1 MKARMVLFAIGSV
14 DNRGAAR
21 NGFVWCRFNE
31 LTAVDSPFL
40 IYKKVI
46 INDKKVNQ
54 GHFFL
59 NFNTFL

>member
-21 NGFVWCRFNE
+21 NGFVCCRFNE

-40 IYKKVI
+40 IYKKSHY
-46 INDKKVNQ
+46 Q
-54 GHFFL
+54 
-59 NFNTFL
+59 